1 MQNKEQKIEYEIDL
15 RELFRTIWEKKIFI
29 LLFTSIVTLISII
42 YVSIKTTTYE
52 VKALIEIGSYKNE
65 NINSQGVSLVQTLNL
80 DEANNLS
87 KILSTIFIDI
97 RKNTQD
103 KEFDVVNISVP
114 KGMKNF
120 IEVSVEAKS
129 NDLAVKGLN
138 EVVDYVKTEHKK
150 ILNDVKEKN
159 ELELKN
165 IQFNISNIE
174 NDKIININ
182 KKIDLF
188 NQSIV
193 NLEEQLKLLN
203 ETLKNVNNLEPSIYG
218 FKLTEKRDI
227 SNTIITNK
235 LALYDFIEQKE
246 NLINIDINK
255 LIERKKLLETLSLPH
270 NLKNSEIVGSIIKSD
285 NPVKPKKSLVVV
297 FAFVTGFILS
307 IFIVF
312 FMQFINSI
320 RKEDIK

>member
-1 MQNKEQKIEYEIDL
+1 MQNKEQIIEDEIDL
-15 RELFRTIWEKKIFI
+15 RELFKTIWKKKIFI
-29 LLFTSIVTLISII
+29 LLFTCIFTLISII
-42 YVSIKTTTYE
+42 YVSIKTPTYE
-52 VKALIEIGSYKNE
+52 VKALVEIGSYKSE
-65 NINSQGVSLVQTLNL
+65 NITSGGGNLVQILNL

-97 RKNTQD
+97 RKNIQN

-129 NDLAVKGLN
+129 NDLAIKGLN
-138 EVVDYVKTEHKK
+138 EVVDYVKTEHER
-150 ILNDVKEKN
+150 ILNDIKEKN

-165 IQFNISNIE
+165 IEFIISNIE

-193 NLEEQLKLLN
+193 NLEEQLKFLN
-203 ETLKNVNNLEPSIYG
+203 EILKNANNLELSIYAL
-218 FKLTEKRDI
+218 KLTEKRDI
-227 SNTIITNK
+227 SNAIITSK

-285 NPVKPKKSLVVV
+285 NPVKPKKSLIIVVS
-297 FAFVTGFILS
+297 FVTGFILS
-307 IFIVF
+307 IFLVF
-312 FMQFINSI
+312 IIQFVNSI
-320 RKEDIK
+320 RKENNK

>member
-1 MQNKEQKIEYEIDL
+1 MQNKEQIIEDEIDL

-42 YVSIKTTTYE
+42 YVSIKTPTYE
-52 VKALIEIGSYKNE
+52 VKALIEIGSYKSE

-165 IQFNISNIE
+165 IEFNISNIE

-203 ETLKNVNNLEPSIYG
+203 ETFKNANSLEPSIYAL
-218 FKLTEKRDI
+218 KLTEKKDI
-227 SNTIITNK
+227 SNTITANK

-297 FAFVTGFILS
+297 VAFVTGFILS

-320 RKEDIK
+320 RKEETK

>member
-1 MQNKEQKIEYEIDL
+1 MQNKEQIIEDEIDL
-15 RELFRTIWEKKIFI
+15 KELFRTIWEKKIFI

-42 YVSIKTTTYE
+42 YVSIKTPTYE
-52 VKALIEIGSYKNE
+52 VKALIEIGSYKSE

-203 ETLKNVNNLEPSIYG
+203 ETLKNVNNLEPSIYAL
-218 FKLTEKRDI
+218 KLTEKRDI
-227 SNTIITNK
+227 SNAIITNK

-246 NLINIDINK
+246 NFINLDINK
-255 LIERKKLLETLSLPH
+255 LIERKKLVETLSLPH

-297 FAFVTGFILS
+297 VAFVTGFILS

-320 RKEDIK
+320 RKEETK

>member
-1 MQNKEQKIEYEIDL
+1 MQNKEQIIEDEIDL

-52 VKALIEIGSYKNE
+52 VKALIEIGSYKSE

-297 FAFVTGFILS
+297 VAFVTGFILS